1 MQSKAKLIYIF
12 DPMCSWCW
20 GYAPVWQQLKQALD
34 GIVTIEYRVGG
45 LAPDSEEPMPLDM
58 QSMLQNTWH
67 SISNKLGTQFNFDF
81 WHHCQPRRSTYLA
94 CRAVLL
100 ARRAGKEGEMIQAI
114 QHAYYLHARNPSDT
128 SVLAELAKEI
138 GISDVTHFIQQ
149 LDSCDVNTELFK
161 EVTYTRSL
169 PIQGFPSLVL
179 NVQANIL
186 PISIDYSDW
195 QVTYATI
202 AEIISN

>member
-1 MQSKAKLIYIF
+1 MQSKAKLVYIF

-58 QSMLQNTWH
+58 QSILQNTWH

-81 WHHCQPRRSTYLA
+81 WHHCKPRRSTYPA

-128 SVLAELAKEI
+128 LVLAELAKEI

-179 NVQANIL
+179 NVQGNIL

>member
-20 GYAPVWQQLKQALD
+20 GYAPVWQQLKQALH

-81 WHHCQPRRSTYLA
+81 WHHCQPRRSTYPA

-128 SVLAELAKEI
+128 LVLAELAKEI

-149 LDSCDVNTELFK
+149 LDSCDINTELFK

-179 NVQANIL
+179 NVQGNIL

>member
-1 MQSKAKLIYIF
+1 MQSKAKLIYIH

-20 GYAPVWQQLKQALD
+20 GYAPAWQQLKQALD
-34 GIVTIEYRVGG
+34 GVLTIEYRVGG
-45 LAPDSEEPMPLDM
+45 LAPDSEEPMPLAM

-81 WHHCQPRRSTYLA
+81 WHHCQPRRSTYPA

-128 SVLAELAKEI
+128 VVLAELAQEI
-138 GISDVTHFIQQ
+138 GILNVTHFIQQ
-149 LDSCDVNTELFK
+149 LESCDVNTELFN
-161 EVTYTRSL
+161 EVAYTRSL

-179 NVQANIL
+179 NVQGNIL
-186 PISIDYSDW
+186 PILIDYSDW